1 MAPEDDH
8 NTDSLVWR
16 LGMVSKPRRCHEHPW
31 AYRYAYETHTSHPPS
46 PTVRPRTQY
55 RGRLCPPR
63 PSAGWGALQQLASVG
78 KTSRFWGLRASEREG
93 FKGEWTRRL
102 WGRIN
107 TRNIEGRGNAGS
119 FRATSEGMQWV
130 WGNRKRR
137 DLTASKRYWMRGNAR
152 SFTANR
158 QMWGV
163 LGKPRRS
170 FEHPWAYKYA

>member
-55 RGRLCPPR
+55 RGRLPT
-63 PSAGWGALQQLASVG
+63 SALCRWGFATACISGQ
-78 KTSRFWGLRASEREG
+78 TSRFWGLRASEREG
-93 FKGEWTRRL
+93 FKGEWMRRL

-107 TRNIEGRGNAGS
+107 TRNIEGRETQGVLGQ
-119 FRATSEGMQWV
+119 TSEGMQWV
-130 WGNRKRR
+130 WGIESEEIWRR
-137 DLTASKRYWMRGNAR
+137 VNAIEWGEMQGVYSK
-152 SFTANR
+152 SKEF
-158 QMWGV
+158 
-163 LGKPRRS
+163 
-170 FEHPWAYKYA
+170 

>member
-55 RGRLCPPR
+55 RGRLCPPQ
-63 PSAGWGALQQLASVG
+63 PSAGWGFATACISGQNIKVL
-78 KTSRFWGLRASEREG
+78 GLRASEREG
-93 FKGEWTRRL
+93 FKSEWTRRL

-107 TRNIEGRGNAGS
+107 TRNIEGRETQGVLGQ
-119 FRATSEGMQWV
+119 TSEGSSGFE
-130 WGNRKRR
+130 GNRKRR

-152 SFTANR
+152 SFTAK
-158 QMWGV
+158 Q
-163 LGKPRRS
+163 RS
-170 FEHPWAYKYA
+170 FRQRESSNPWA